1 MFRGDLKPTLSE
13 QQKALF
19 ESGTNVGELAQKVFP
34 NGKDASPESYYDF
47 SKSIK
52 QTKEWITEGVTTI
65 YEAAFF
71 NEEVLAALDIL
82 HHHGNERWAI
92 EVKSSTSL
100 KEYHILDASLQY
112 WVMSKSGFKPDKF
125 FLMHINNS
133 YIKRGAIEVEQL
145 FTLVDM
151 TNEVIQ
157 NQEMVENNLSRFKL
171 LSKEKEP
178 KVAIGKHC
186 DTPFSCDYK
195 EHCWQHLPANSVFEL
210 ENARGKDWE
219 LYDKGILELKNIPDE
234 TILTHRQ
241 KLQIEGLKK
250 GASFIDKKEIA
261 QFVSKCTYPLYF
273 FDFETI
279 FPAVPIVDNS
289 SPFQQIPFQYSL
301 HILEN
306 ESASLLHKEFLADP
320 SHFNAN
326 ESTKDPRKKLIEQ
339 LKVDIGIHGNIVA
352 YNATFE
358 IDVLKKLAIAYPED
372 ADFLIDL
379 TNRFVDLLVV
389 FRNGWY
395 YKPEMKASASIKS
408 VLPAIAPDFSYT
420 DLTINNGGDA
430 SSLFLSMIKNEFTG
444 NVIQT
449 RKDLLKYCERDTLG
463 MVILYF
469 DLLKIINTENK
480 TI

>member
-1 MFRGDLKPTLSE
+1 MFRGDLKPTLTE

-19 ESGTNVGELAQKVFP
+19 ESGTTVGELAQKVFS
-34 NGKDASPESYYDF
+34 NGKDASPETYYDF
-47 SKSIK
+47 SKSIELIK
-52 QTKEWITEGVTTI
+52 TWIAEGVTTI
-65 YEAAFF
+65 YEASFF
-71 NEEVLAALDIL
+71 YDEVLAALDIL

-100 KEYHILDASLQY
+100 KDYHVLDASLQY
-112 WVMSKSGFKPDKF
+112 WVMSQSGCRPDKF
-125 FLMHINNS
+125 FLMHINNG

-145 FTLVDM
+145 FTLVDI
-151 TNEVIQ
+151 TDKVLQ

-171 LSKEKEP
+171 LSKETEP
-178 KVAIGKHC
+178 SVAIGKHC
-186 DTPFSCDYK
+186 DSPFSCDYK
-195 EHCWQHLPANSVFEL
+195 GHCWQHLPANSVFEL
-210 ENARGKDWE
+210 GNARGKECE
-219 LYDKGILELKNIPDE
+219 LYNKGIVELINIPNE

-241 KLQIEGLKK
+241 KLQIDGLKK
-250 GASFIDKKEIA
+250 GTSFINQTEIA
-261 QFVSKCTYPLYF
+261 RFVSKCTYPLYF

-306 ESASLLHKEFLADP
+306 QKATLIHKEFLAEP
-320 SHFNAN
+320 SHFN
-326 ESTKDPRKKLIEQ
+326 SDDPTKDPRKKLIEQ
-339 LKVDIGIHGNIVA
+339 LKVDVGTHGNIVA

-358 IDVLKKLAIAYPED
+358 IDVLKKLAVAYPED

-408 VLPAIAPDFSYT
+408 VLPAIAPEFSYKELEIS
-420 DLTINNGGDA
+420 DGGLA
-430 SSLFLSMIKNEFTG
+430 SNTFLALIEGNIEFTPAIKN
-444 NVIQT
+444 N
-449 RKDLLKYCERDTLG
+449 LLKYCERDTEG
-463 MVILYF
+463 MVVLWRE
-469 DLLKIINTENK
+469 LLNCI
-480 TI
+480 